1 MIFIWRK
8 INYLYF
14 IKDIIN
20 INDGT
25 KIGNIVDVKI
35 NESNGAV
42 DALVVERS
50 GFSFNIFSQRGE
62 LDIRFNQIEKFGE
75 DVIIVRLENI

>member
-1 MIFIWRK
+1 MRISDLQK
-8 INYLYF
+8 
-14 IKDIIN
+14 KDIIN

-42 DALVVERS
+42 DALVVKIW
-50 GFSFNIFSQRGE
+50 IF
-62 LDIRFNQIEKFGE
+62 I
-75 DVIIVRLENI
+75 

>member
-1 MIFIWRK
+1 MRISDLQK
-8 INYLYF
+8 
-14 IKDIIN
+14 KDIIN

-62 LDIRFNQIEKFGE
+62 LDILFLLILIYDICIKKVPIYFLILQ
-75 DVIIVRLENI
+75 

>member
-1 MIFIWRK
+1 MRISDLQK
-8 INYLYF
+8 
-14 IKDIIN
+14 KDIIN
-20 INDGT
+20 IND
-25 KIGNIVDVKI
+25 GNIVDVKI

>member
-1 MIFIWRK
+1 MRISDLQK
-8 INYLYF
+8 
-14 IKDIIN
+14 KDIIN

-35 NESNGAV
+35 NESNGTV

>member
-1 MIFIWRK
+1 MRIYDLQK
-8 INYLYF
+8 
-14 IKDIIN
+14 KDIIN
-20 INDGT
+20 INDGN

-35 NESNGAV
+35 NASNGAV

>member
-1 MIFIWRK
+1 MRISDLQK
-8 INYLYF
+8 
-14 IKDIIN
+14 KDIIN

-35 NESNGAV
+35 NVSNGAV